1 MGVAEAG
8 KGDAAAAAEQVRLMD
23 ESLKAYDEQVKHKA
37 PAELMVARQE
47 LEAHLLGAQKKTEA
61 AIKAFKSASTAQRK
75 LRYSEPPYYPRPVNE
90 ALGEFAARS
99 GKTAEAQAAFQT
111 VLQDLPGSAR
121 SVKGLAAIDKHD
133 GKPTGAA
140 LQ

>member
-1 MGVAEAG
+1 
-8 KGDAAAAAEQVRLMD
+8 MD
-23 ESLKAYDEQVKHKA
+23 ESLKAFEEQVKRKA
-37 PAELMVARQE
+37 PAELLVARQE
-47 LEAHLLGAQKKTEA
+47 LDAHLLAAQKKTDA

-90 ALGEFAARS
+90 ALGEFAARA

-111 VLQDLPGSAR
+111 ALQDLPGSAR
-121 SVKGLAAIDKHD
+121 SVRGLATIEKNA
-133 GKPTGAA
+133 GKSTGAA